1 MYHVYIYIYI
11 TCILYVHTSL
21 LHVTMCMS
29 IYPWVYHGWFG
40 LLMLVTMPSCQQS
53 SVPIVWLEPQVL
65 FKRIIHS
72 NCWLKILRASNYV
85 QIYIATLFRT
95 SQHQSCITQFT
106 RIAQLIYILYNQ
118 YEQCELHSYIQIVY
132 IHFFSSH
139 ITTIY
144 VKLYIY
150 QFGRLRIH
158 DSLTKPFPR
167 RIPKLLFHH

>member
-1 MYHVYIYIYI
+1 MREADGEFLPIPSGVDK
-11 TCILYVHTSL
+11 L
-21 LHVTMCMS
+21 LLQVLEELES
-29 IYPWVYHGWFG
+29 GDRQELG
-40 LLMLVTMPSCQQS
+40 
-53 SVPIVWLEPQVL
+53 VWLEPQVL

-132 IHFFSSH
+132 IHFSPHTS
-139 ITTIY
+139 
-144 VKLYIY
+144 
-150 QFGRLRIH
+150 
-158 DSLTKPFPR
+158 
-167 RIPKLLFHH
+167 LLFM